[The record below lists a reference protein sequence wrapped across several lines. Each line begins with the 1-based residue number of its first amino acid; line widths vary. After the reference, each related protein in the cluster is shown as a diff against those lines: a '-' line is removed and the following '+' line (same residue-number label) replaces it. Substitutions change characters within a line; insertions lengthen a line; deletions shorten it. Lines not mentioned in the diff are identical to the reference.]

1 LSRQT
6 IYTYSKKYFNELYED
21 KEVQGIK
28 LISLSQV
35 TDKSQLDEYLD
46 DGQKIEID
54 ITSVI
59 PYLKKNEESIYAFE
73 SYLKTIIEEEITL
86 LVEENLAED
95 TLDILYFTFD
105 KAEPLDNYSFD
116 ESSKQSEDVKE
127 TQVTITKKIINL
139 NNSEIQELYEHL
151 NKNIY
156 GHNDFKKAF
165 IDKIRSFKI
174 FNKIGDQKI
183 LSVFLAGPSG
193 VGKTE
198 FSREVHKFFDD
209 KTPLIKINFG
219 NYSSKDSLNSLI
231 GSPRGYIGSEDGE
244 LPIKIKKGTVGV
256 ILIDEFEKADEKVF
270 NFFLELLEE
279 GKFTSSFG
287 DVYDLN
293 GYLIFFTSNLN
304 QKTFKEKLPPELRS
318 RFELKGEFSNLSS
331 DNKEAYFINRLDYLI
346 NTLDIENKESVKQE
360 IIKAKK
366 DTLNNYNNL
375 RDINKMLR
383 DEITLRLYALT

>member
-21 KEVQGIK
+21 KKVQGVK

-35 TDKSQLDEYLD
+35 TNKPQLDKYLD
-46 DGQKIEID
+46 EGQKIEID
-54 ITSVI
+54 ITSAI
-59 PYLKKNEESIYAFE
+59 PFLKKNWESIYAFE
-73 SYLKTIIEEEITL
+73 SYLETIIDEEIPIF
-86 LVEENLAED
+86 VEENLADD
-95 TLDILYFTFD
+95 TLDILYFTFN
-105 KAEPLDNYSFD
+105 KAESLDNYSID
-116 ESSKQSEDVKE
+116 EKSKQSENVKE
-127 TQVTITKKIINL
+127 SQAAITKKIVNL
-139 NNSEIQELYEHL
+139 NNCEIQELYKYL
-151 NKNIY
+151 NKKIF
-156 GHNDFKKAF
+156 GHNAFKKAF
-165 IDKIRSFKI
+165 IDKVRSFKI
-174 FNKIGDQKI
+174 FNEIGDQKI
-183 LSVFLAGPSG
+183 LSVFITGPSG

-198 FSREVHKFFDD
+198 FSREVHRFFDD
-209 KTPLIKINFG
+209 ETPLIKINFG

-244 LPIKIKKGTVGV
+244 LPIKIKKGSVGV

-279 GKFTSSFG
+279 GNFTSSFG
-287 DVYDLN
+287 EVHDLN
-293 GYLIFFTSNLN
+293 GYIIFFTSNLN

-331 DNKEAYFINRLDYLI
+331 DNKEAYFINRLDHLI
-346 NTLDIENKESVKQE
+346 KTLDLEDNEYVKQE

-366 DTLNNYNNL
+366 DTLDNYNNL